1 MVKRKGERTID
12 ETRLIEKVRS
22 GNQQALRVLIE
33 RYKHHLF
40 KVIFSVVRDET
51 EAEDLTQETFIKM
64 MDALPSYED
73 QGFKTWLS
81 RIAMNKAIDAKRK
94 KKRHQVDLIEPE
106 TLPFVGHSAE
116 EEWLAK
122 EKEQSVSK
130 SIKHLPNNYQGV
142 VEAYYIQ
149 GKTYTQ
155 IACEYELEEK
165 TVEMRLYRARKWMKE
180 NWKEDEF

>member
-1 MVKRKGERTID
+1 MKN
-12 ETRLIEKVRS
+12 

-33 RYKHHLF
+33 RYKHYLF
-40 KVIFSVVRDET
+40 KVIFSVVRDEK

-64 MDALPSYED
+64 MEALPAYED

-94 KKRHQVDLIEPE
+94 KSRQKEELNLE
-106 TLPFVGHSAE
+106 TRKNSGGQSAE
-116 EEWLAK
+116 EEWLRM
-122 EKEQSVSK
+122 EKVHSVSR
-130 SIKHLPNNYQGV
+130 SIKRLPNNYQGV
-142 VEAYYIQ
+142 VEAYYIE
-149 GKTYTQ
+149 GKSYTQ

-165 TVEMRLYRARKWMKE
+165 TVEMRLYRARKWMKQ